1 MLISTQNRPAISN
14 YSAPARPKSETKSDY
29 TFLAPGD
36 AYVPSQPNA
45 ISVAASGSVLGAL
58 AGGGIAALL
67 DGFGG
72 LLHLLPDLL
81 HHLPGPHRGIGKRIF
96 FRLCHSGGRRGKN
109 INSKT
114 KNGSA

>member
-14 YSAPARPKSETKSDY
+14 YSAPARPKAETKSDY

-72 LLHLLPDLL
+72 VGVAVGLVVA
-81 HHLPGPHRGIGKRIF
+81 GGIA
-96 FRLCHSGGRRGKN
+96 GGYGA
-109 INSKT
+109 T
-114 KNGSA
+114 KAFEASQN

>member
-14 YSAPARPKSETKSDY
+14 YSAPARPQAEASTDY

-45 ISVAASGSVLGAL
+45 VSVAASGTVLGAL

-72 LLHLLPDLL
+72 VGVAVGLIVA
-81 HHLPGPHRGIGKRIF
+81 GGIA
-96 FRLCHSGGRRGKN
+96 GGFGA
-109 INSKT
+109 T
-114 KNGSA
+114 KAFEASQK